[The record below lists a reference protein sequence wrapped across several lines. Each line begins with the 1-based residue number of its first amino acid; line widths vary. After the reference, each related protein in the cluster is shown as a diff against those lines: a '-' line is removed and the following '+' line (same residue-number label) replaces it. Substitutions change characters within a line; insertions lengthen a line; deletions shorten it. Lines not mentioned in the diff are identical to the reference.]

1 MTKDVKNKLR
11 KKNDLPL
18 ILIGAGALLVVGV
31 LIWQAV
37 SFSNSNVPAQ
47 PADVERISLTEAKA
61 ALDAGTAVFLDVR
74 SAGAFADSHVA
85 GAVNIPE
92 AELPDRLGELDKDAW
107 IITYCT

>member
-47 PADVERISLTEAKA
+47 PTDVERISLTEAKA

>member
-1 MTKDVKNKLR
+1 MASNVKIKR
-11 KKNDLPL
+11 KKNKDLPL

-37 SFSNSNVPAQ
+37 SFSSSKIPAQ
-47 PADVERISLTEAKA
+47 PADVARVSLAEAKA

-85 GAVNIPE
+85 GAINIPE
-92 AELPDRLGELDKDAW
+92 AELPDRLGELDKQDW

>member
-1 MTKDVKNKLR
+1 MARDVKKKVR

-37 SFSNSNVPAQ
+37 SFSRSNVPAQ
-47 PADVERISLTEAKA
+47 PADVARVTLADSKA
-61 ALDAGTAVFLDVR
+61 ALDAGSAVFLDVR
-74 SAGAFADSHVA
+74 SAGAFANSHIA

-92 AELPDRLGELDKDAW
+92 AELPNRIGELDKDAW

>member
-1 MTKDVKNKLR
+1 M
-11 KKNDLPL
+11 
-18 ILIGAGALLVVGV
+18 GV

-92 AELPDRLGELDKDAW
+92 AELPNRLGELDKQDW

>member
-1 MTKDVKNKLR
+1 MAKDVKKKLR

-92 AELPDRLGELDKDAW
+92 AELPNRLGELDKQDW